1 MKKRIAILS
10 ALLLMTGCTGNVTSP
25 GSQPSQSSQISQ
37 TSQTSQPSQSSQ
49 TSQSEQSVTAPK
61 ESTPESSAQA
71 EATAEPPSTEPVNTA
86 EPPETM
92 PTGELPGTGTAESLP
107 VKAQYLEDV
116 PELGEHDTFSQT
128 DGTEVSESAVK
139 VVFSAESTV
148 SDFRLLSIAMQ
159 DIDENGIFTFSA
171 EELYSQPEL
180 TPERP
185 LEAGLVFLGDIPN
198 NGISF
203 TDADGNVK
211 YFSVDMSGMDGSL
224 ILWEIT
230 VI

>member
-10 ALLLMTGCTGNVTSP
+10 ALLLLTGCAGNVTSSE
-25 GSQPSQSSQISQ
+25 SQASQSSQ
-37 TSQTSQPSQSSQ
+37 TSQTSQSGQSG
-49 TSQSEQSVTAPK
+49 TAPE
-61 ESTPESSAQA
+61 ESAPESSAQP
-71 EATAEPPSTEPVNTA
+71 ESTAEPPSTEPVNTA
-86 EPPETM
+86 EPM
-92 PTGELPGTGTAESLP
+92 PTGELPGTETAGNLP

-128 DGTEVSESAVK
+128 DGAVDSESVVK
-139 VVFSAESTV
+139 VVFTADSAV
-148 SDFRLLSIAMQ
+148 SDFKLLSIAMQ
-159 DIDENGIFTFSA
+159 DSEENGNFAFSA
-171 EELYSQPEL
+171 EELYSQSEL

-211 YFSVDMSGMDGSL
+211 YYAVDMSGRDGSL
-224 ILWEIT
+224 ILWEIS

>member
-10 ALLLMTGCTGNVTSP
+10 ALLLLTGCAGNVTSS
-25 GSQPSQSSQISQ
+25 GSQS
-37 TSQTSQPSQSSQ
+37 SQSSQ
-49 TSQSEQSVTAPK
+49 TSQSGQYGTAPE
-61 ESTPESSAQA
+61 ESAPES
-71 EATAEPPSTEPVNTA
+71 TAEPPSTEPVNTA
-86 EPPETM
+86 EPPEPM
-92 PTGELPGTGTAESLP
+92 PTGELPGTETAESLP

-116 PELGEHDTFSQT
+116 PELGEHDTFSRT
-128 DGTEVSESAVK
+128 NGAEVSESAVK
-139 VVFSAESTV
+139 VVFTAESAV
-148 SDFRLLSIAMQ
+148 RDFKLLSIAMQ
-159 DIDENGIFTFSA
+159 DSEENGNFAFSA

-211 YFSVDMSGMDGSL
+211 YYAVDMSGRDGSL

-230 VI
+230 VV

>member
-10 ALLLMTGCTGNVTSP
+10 ALILLTGCAGNVTSSE
-25 GSQPSQSSQISQ
+25 SQASQSSR
-37 TSQTSQPSQSSQ
+37 TSQTSQSG
-49 TSQSEQSVTAPK
+49 TAPE
-61 ESTPESSAQA
+61 ESAPESSAQP
-71 EATAEPPSTEPVNTA
+71 ESTAEPPSTEPVNTA
-86 EPPETM
+86 EPM
-92 PTGELPGTGTAESLP
+92 PTGELPGTETAGNLP

-128 DGTEVSESAVK
+128 DGAVDSESVVK
-139 VVFSAESTV
+139 VVFTADSAV
-148 SDFRLLSIAMQ
+148 SDFKLLSIAMQ
-159 DIDENGIFTFSA
+159 DSDENGNFAFSA

-211 YFSVDMSGMDGSL
+211 YYAVDMSGRDGSL

-230 VI
+230 VV

>member
-10 ALLLMTGCTGNVTSP
+10 ALLLLTGCTGNVTSP
-25 GSQPSQSSQISQ
+25 VSQPSQSSQ
-37 TSQTSQPSQSSQ
+37 TSQ

-159 DIDENGIFTFSA
+159 DIDDLHVLRRGAVLAARAYAGASA
-171 EELYSQPEL
+171 GSGSGVPGRYPEQWDL
-180 TPERP
+180 LHRRRWERKVLLRGYERHGRFP
-185 LEAGLVFLGDIPN
+185 GTLGNNRNMKKSRSHTAAG
-198 NGISF
+198 S
-203 TDADGNVK
+203 
-211 YFSVDMSGMDGSL
+211 
-224 ILWEIT
+224 
-230 VI
+230 

>member
-37 TSQTSQPSQSSQ
+37 TSQTSQA
-49 TSQSEQSVTAPK
+49 SQSEQSGTAPK

-148 SDFRLLSIAMQ
+148 SDFRLSSGSI
-159 DIDENGIFTFSA
+159 TF
-171 EELYSQPEL
+171 L
-180 TPERP
+180 R
-185 LEAGLVFLGDIPN
+185 
-198 NGISF
+198 
-203 TDADGNVK
+203 
-211 YFSVDMSGMDGSL
+211 
-224 ILWEIT
+224 T
-230 VI
+230 VRQS

>member
-10 ALLLMTGCTGNVTSP
+10 ALLLMTGCTGNITSP
-25 GSQPSQSSQISQ
+25 G
-37 TSQTSQPSQSSQ
+37 SQPSQSSQ
-49 TSQSEQSVTAPK
+49 TSQSEQSGTAPK

-71 EATAEPPSTEPVNTA
+71 EATAEPPSTEPVKTA

-185 LEAGLVFLGDIPN
+185 LEASLV
-198 NGISF
+198 S
-203 TDADGNVK
+203 
-211 YFSVDMSGMDGSL
+211 
-224 ILWEIT
+224 WEISRT
-230 VI
+230 TEYPSPTPMGT

>member
-10 ALLLMTGCTGNVTSP
+10 ALLLLTGCTGNVTSP

-37 TSQTSQPSQSSQ
+37 ISQTSQTSQ
-49 TSQSEQSVTAPK
+49 TSQSEQSGTAPK

-86 EPPETM
+86 EPPETI

-148 SDFRLLSIAMQ
+148 SDFKLLSIAMQ
-159 DIDENGIFTFSA
+159 DIDENGGIFTFSA

-185 LEAGLVFLGDIPN
+185 LEASLVFLGDIPN

-211 YFSVDMSGMDGSL
+211 YCAVDMSGMDGSL

>member
-10 ALLLMTGCTGNVTSP
+10 ALILLTGCAGNVTSSE
-25 GSQPSQSSQISQ
+25 SQASQSSQ
-37 TSQTSQPSQSSQ
+37 TSQ
-49 TSQSEQSVTAPK
+49 TSQSEQSGTAPE
-61 ESTPESSAQA
+61 ESAPESSAQP
-71 EATAEPPSTEPVNTA
+71 ESTAEPPSTEPVNTA
-86 EPPETM
+86 EPPEPM
-92 PTGELPGTGTAESLP
+92 PTGELPGTETAENLP

-116 PELGEHDTFSQT
+116 PELGDHDTFSLT
-128 DGTEVSESAVK
+128 NGAVDSESVVK
-139 VVFSAESTV
+139 VVFTAESAV
-148 SDFRLLSIAMQ
+148 RDFKLLSIAMQ
-159 DIDENGIFTFSA
+159 DSDENGNFAFST

-211 YFSVDMSGMDGSL
+211 YYAVDMSGRDGSL

-230 VI
+230 VV

>member
-1 MKKRIAILS
+1 M
-10 ALLLMTGCTGNVTSP
+10 
-25 GSQPSQSSQISQ
+25 
-37 TSQTSQPSQSSQ
+37 
-49 TSQSEQSVTAPK
+49 
-61 ESTPESSAQA
+61 
-71 EATAEPPSTEPVNTA
+71 
-86 EPPETM
+86 
-92 PTGELPGTGTAESLP
+92 
-107 VKAQYLEDV
+107 
-116 PELGEHDTFSQT
+116 PELGEHDTFIQT
-128 DGTEVSESAVK
+128 DRTEVSESAVK

-224 ILWEIT
+224 VLWEIT

>member
-10 ALLLMTGCTGNVTSP
+10 ALLLLTGCTGNVTSS
-25 GSQPSQSSQISQ
+25 GSQTSLTSQSSQ
-37 TSQTSQPSQSSQ
+37 TSQTSQ
-49 TSQSEQSVTAPK
+49 TSQSEQSGQSGTAPE
-61 ESTPESSAQA
+61 ESTPES
-71 EATAEPPSTEPVNTA
+71 TAEPPSTEPVNTA

-180 TPERP
+180 TPGRP
-185 LEAGLVFLGDIPN
+185 LEADLVFLGDIPN

-224 ILWEIT
+224 ILWEIS

>member
-1 MKKRIAILS
+1 
-10 ALLLMTGCTGNVTSP
+10 
-25 GSQPSQSSQISQ
+25 
-37 TSQTSQPSQSSQ
+37 
-49 TSQSEQSVTAPK
+49 
-61 ESTPESSAQA
+61 
-71 EATAEPPSTEPVNTA
+71 
-86 EPPETM
+86 M
-92 PTGELPGTGTAESLP
+92 PTVELPGTGTAESLP

-203 TDADGNVK
+203 TDDDGNVK
-211 YFSVDMSGMDGSL
+211 YCAVDMSGMDGSL

>member
-10 ALLLMTGCTGNVTSP
+10 ALLLLTGCAGNVTSSE
-25 GSQPSQSSQISQ
+25 SQASQSSQ
-37 TSQTSQPSQSSQ
+37 TSQTSQSGQSG
-49 TSQSEQSVTAPK
+49 TAPE
-61 ESTPESSAQA
+61 ESAPESSAQP
-71 EATAEPPSTEPVNTA
+71 ESTAEPPSTEPVNTA
-86 EPPETM
+86 EPM
-92 PTGELPGTGTAESLP
+92 PTGELPGTETAGNLP

-128 DGTEVSESAVK
+128 DGAVDSESVVK
-139 VVFSAESTV
+139 VVFTADSAV
-148 SDFRLLSIAMQ
+148 SDFKLLSIAMQ
-159 DIDENGIFTFSA
+159 DSDENGNFAFSA

-211 YFSVDMSGMDGSL
+211 YYAVDMSGRDGSL
-224 ILWEIT
+224 ILWEIS

>member
-10 ALLLMTGCTGNVTSP
+10 ALLLLTGCTGNVTSS
-25 GSQPSQSSQISQ
+25 GSQTSLTSQSSQ
-37 TSQTSQPSQSSQ
+37 TSQTSQ
-49 TSQSEQSVTAPK
+49 TSQSEQSGQSGTAPE
-61 ESTPESSAQA
+61 ESTPES
-71 EATAEPPSTEPVNTA
+71 TAEPPSTEPVNTA

-159 DIDENGIFTFSA
+159 DIDENGIFTFSD

-180 TPERP
+180 TPGRP
-185 LEAGLVFLGDIPN
+185 LEADLVFLGDIPN

-224 ILWEIT
+224 ILWEIS

>member
-1 MKKRIAILS
+1 
-10 ALLLMTGCTGNVTSP
+10 
-25 GSQPSQSSQISQ
+25 
-37 TSQTSQPSQSSQ
+37 
-49 TSQSEQSVTAPK
+49 
-61 ESTPESSAQA
+61 
-71 EATAEPPSTEPVNTA
+71 
-86 EPPETM
+86 M

-211 YFSVDMSGMDGSL
+211 YCAVDMSGMDGSL
-224 ILWEIT
+224 VLWEIT

>member
-1 MKKRIAILS
+1 
-10 ALLLMTGCTGNVTSP
+10 
-25 GSQPSQSSQISQ
+25 
-37 TSQTSQPSQSSQ
+37 
-49 TSQSEQSVTAPK
+49 
-61 ESTPESSAQA
+61 
-71 EATAEPPSTEPVNTA
+71 
-86 EPPETM
+86 M
-92 PTGELPGTGTAESLP
+92 PTGDLPGTGTAESLP

-116 PELGEHDTFSQT
+116 PELGEHDTFIQT

-148 SDFRLLSIAMQ
+148 RLLSIAMQ

-211 YFSVDMSGMDGSL
+211 YCAVDMSGMDGSL
-224 ILWEIT
+224 VLWEIT

>member
-10 ALLLMTGCTGNVTSP
+10 ALLLMTGCTGNVTSS
-25 GSQPSQSSQISQ
+25 GSQPSQSSQ
-37 TSQTSQPSQSSQ
+37 TSQ

-148 SDFRLLSIAMQ
+148 SDFKLLSIAMQ
-159 DIDENGIFTFSA
+159 DIDENGGIFTFSA

-185 LEAGLVFLGDIPN
+185 LEASLVFLGDIPN

-211 YFSVDMSGMDGSL
+211 YCAVDMSGMDGSL

>member
-1 MKKRIAILS
+1 
-10 ALLLMTGCTGNVTSP
+10 
-25 GSQPSQSSQISQ
+25 
-37 TSQTSQPSQSSQ
+37 
-49 TSQSEQSVTAPK
+49 
-61 ESTPESSAQA
+61 
-71 EATAEPPSTEPVNTA
+71 
-86 EPPETM
+86 M

-180 TPERP
+180 TPGRP
-185 LEAGLVFLGDIPN
+185 LEADLVFLGDIPN

>member
-10 ALLLMTGCTGNVTSP
+10 ALLLLTGCAGNVTSSE
-25 GSQPSQSSQISQ
+25 SQASQSSR
-37 TSQTSQPSQSSQ
+37 TSQTSQSG
-49 TSQSEQSVTAPK
+49 TAPE
-61 ESTPESSAQA
+61 ESAPESSAQP
-71 EATAEPPSTEPVNTA
+71 ESTAEPPSTEPVNTA
-86 EPPETM
+86 EPM
-92 PTGELPGTGTAESLP
+92 PTGELPGTETAGNLP

-128 DGTEVSESAVK
+128 DGAVDSESVVK
-139 VVFSAESTV
+139 VVFTADSAV
-148 SDFRLLSIAMQ
+148 SDFKLLSIAMQ
-159 DIDENGIFTFSA
+159 DSEENGNFAFSA
-171 EELYSQPEL
+171 EELYSQSEL

-211 YFSVDMSGMDGSL
+211 YYAVDMSGRDGSL
-224 ILWEIT
+224 ILWEIS

>member
-10 ALLLMTGCTGNVTSP
+10 ALLLLTGCTGNVTSP

-37 TSQTSQPSQSSQ
+37 ISQTSQTSQ
-49 TSQSEQSVTAPK
+49 TSQSEQSGTAPK

-148 SDFRLLSIAMQ
+148 SDFKLLSIAMQ
-159 DIDENGIFTFSA
+159 DIDENGGIFTFSA

-185 LEAGLVFLGDIPN
+185 LEASLVFLGDIPN

-211 YFSVDMSGMDGSL
+211 YCAVDMSGMDGSL

>member
-25 GSQPSQSSQISQ
+25 V
-37 TSQTSQPSQSSQ
+37 SQPSQSSQ
-49 TSQSEQSVTAPK
+49 TSQTSQSEQSGTAPK

-71 EATAEPPSTEPVNTA
+71 EATVEPPSTEPVNTA

-92 PTGELPGTGTAESLP
+92 PTGELPGNGTAESLP

-185 LEAGLVFLGDIPN
+185 LEAGLVFWESPEQW
-198 NGISF
+198 ISF

>member
-10 ALLLMTGCTGNVTSP
+10 ALLLLTGCTGNVTSP
-25 GSQPSQSSQISQ
+25 V
-37 TSQTSQPSQSSQ
+37 SQPSQSSQ
-49 TSQSEQSVTAPK
+49 TSQTSQSEQSGTAPK

-139 VVFSAESTV
+139 VVFAARAYAGAPAGSGSGFPGRYPEQRNILHRRRWERKV
-148 SDFRLLSIAMQ
+148 LLR
-159 DIDENGIFTFSA
+159 G
-171 EELYSQPEL
+171 Y
-180 TPERP
+180 ERHGRFP
-185 LEAGLVFLGDIPN
+185 DTLGNNRNMKKSRSHTAAG
-198 NGISF
+198 S
-203 TDADGNVK
+203 
-211 YFSVDMSGMDGSL
+211 
-224 ILWEIT
+224 
-230 VI
+230 

>member
-10 ALLLMTGCTGNVTSP
+10 ALLLLTGCAGNVTSSE
-25 GSQPSQSSQISQ
+25 SQASQSSQ
-37 TSQTSQPSQSSQ
+37 TSQTSQSGQSG
-49 TSQSEQSVTAPK
+49 TAPE
-61 ESTPESSAQA
+61 ESAPESSAQP
-71 EATAEPPSTEPVNTA
+71 ESTAEPPSTEPVNTA
-86 EPPETM
+86 EPM
-92 PTGELPGTGTAESLP
+92 PTGELPGTETAGNLP

-116 PELGEHDTFSQT
+116 PELGDHDTFSLT
-128 DGTEVSESAVK
+128 NGAVDSESVVK
-139 VVFSAESTV
+139 VVFTAESAV
-148 SDFRLLSIAMQ
+148 RDFKLLSIAMQ
-159 DIDENGIFTFSA
+159 DSDENGNFAFSA
-171 EELYSQPEL
+171 EELYSQSEL

-211 YFSVDMSGMDGSL
+211 YYAVDMSGRDGSL

-230 VI
+230 VV

>member
-10 ALLLMTGCTGNVTSP
+10 ALLLMTGCTGNVTSS
-25 GSQPSQSSQISQ
+25 GSQPSQSSQ
-37 TSQTSQPSQSSQ
+37 TSQTSQ

-128 DGTEVSESAVK
+128 DGTEVSESAVPR
-139 VVFSAESTV
+139 SSPRT
-148 SDFRLLSIAMQ
+148 SSLRLL
-159 DIDENGIFTFSA
+159 
-171 EELYSQPEL
+171 
-180 TPERP
+180 R
-185 LEAGLVFLGDIPN
+185 
-198 NGISF
+198 
-203 TDADGNVK
+203 
-211 YFSVDMSGMDGSL
+211 
-224 ILWEIT
+224 
-230 VI
+230 

>member
-1 MKKRIAILS
+1 
-10 ALLLMTGCTGNVTSP
+10 
-25 GSQPSQSSQISQ
+25 
-37 TSQTSQPSQSSQ
+37 
-49 TSQSEQSVTAPK
+49 
-61 ESTPESSAQA
+61 
-71 EATAEPPSTEPVNTA
+71 
-86 EPPETM
+86 M

-116 PELGEHDTFSQT
+116 PELGEHDTFSQA

-185 LEAGLVFLGDIPN
+185 LEADLVFLGDIPN

>member
-1 MKKRIAILS
+1 
-10 ALLLMTGCTGNVTSP
+10 
-25 GSQPSQSSQISQ
+25 
-37 TSQTSQPSQSSQ
+37 
-49 TSQSEQSVTAPK
+49 
-61 ESTPESSAQA
+61 
-71 EATAEPPSTEPVNTA
+71 
-86 EPPETM
+86 M

-185 LEAGLVFLGDIPN
+185 LEADLVFLGDIPN

-203 TDADGNVK
+203 TDTDGNVK

>member
-25 GSQPSQSSQISQ
+25 VSQPSQSSQ
-37 TSQTSQPSQSSQ
+37 TSQ

-159 DIDENGIFTFSA
+159 DGIFTFSA

-203 TDADGNVK
+203 TDDDGNVK
-211 YFSVDMSGMDGSL
+211 YCAVDMSGMDGSL

>member
-10 ALLLMTGCTGNVTSP
+10 ALLLMTGCTGNITSP
-25 GSQPSQSSQISQ
+25 G
-37 TSQTSQPSQSSQ
+37 SQTSQPSQTSQ

-86 EPPETM
+86 EPPETI

-148 SDFRLLSIAMQ
+148 SDFKLLSIAMQ
-159 DIDENGIFTFSA
+159 DIDENGGIFTFSA

-185 LEAGLVFLGDIPN
+185 LEASLVFLGDIPN

-211 YFSVDMSGMDGSL
+211 YCAVDMSGMDGSL

>member
-10 ALLLMTGCTGNVTSP
+10 ALLLMTGCTGNITSP
-25 GSQPSQSSQISQ
+25 GSQPSQSSQ
-37 TSQTSQPSQSSQ
+37 TSQ
-49 TSQSEQSVTAPK
+49 TSQSEQSGTAPK

-71 EATAEPPSTEPVNTA
+71 EATAEPPSTEPVKTA

-139 VVFSAESTV
+139 VYSPQKARSAT
-148 SDFRLLSIAMQ
+148 
-159 DIDENGIFTFSA
+159 
-171 EELYSQPEL
+171 
-180 TPERP
+180 
-185 LEAGLVFLGDIPN
+185 
-198 NGISF
+198 
-203 TDADGNVK
+203 
-211 YFSVDMSGMDGSL
+211 SGCCR
-224 ILWEIT
+224 
-230 VI
+230 

>member
-10 ALLLMTGCTGNVTSP
+10 AMLLMTGCTGNVTSP

-37 TSQTSQPSQSSQ
+37 TSQTSQ
-49 TSQSEQSVTAPK
+49 SEQSGTAPK

-86 EPPETM
+86 EPPENM
-92 PTGELPGTGTAESLP
+92 PTGDLPGTGTAESLP

-116 PELGEHDTFSQT
+116 PELGEHDTFIQT

-211 YFSVDMSGMDGSL
+211 YCAVDMSGMDGSL
-224 ILWEIT
+224 VLWEIT